1 MPRRRHHGRRSA
13 ARRGSALTPVPSFRY
28 RALTQAGEIVS
39 GSISA
44 PSTAEVVRQVEYL
57 GLVPIDTITEA
68 AQAEGSRFSFAF
80 FTKPRAEDVTIFT
93 RDLALLLKSGARL
106 DAALDL
112 LASDFD
118 IGRLRPIIGKI
129 RASILGGES
138 LAEAISHHPAT
149 FPSIYVALVR
159 VGEAT
164 GTLDHVLEVLA
175 GERERAAAVRQK
187 VADATRYPAFL
198 LFAASCVLTFFLLFV
213 LPQFA
218 SFLRES
224 HAKLDPIVT
233 FFLGLSDL
241 LRAHGDLFA
250 AFAAMALASVW
261 LLARRTDVKRATW
274 NTMAR
279 LPLAKS
285 LLMFYTTGLFCRNLG
300 LLLTSGLTLSAALRI
315 LIEMMN
321 RRGEPEAWQRVADRV
336 RHGGKLSDA
345 LADADALPAM
355 AVRMLRLGEE
365 TGQLAALSSRV
376 AEFYEVKLQRSVD
389 RIVGIVGPAA
399 IIGISVVVG
408 GLIVSVMTSL
418 LSVSQIVAS

>member
-1 MPRRRHHGRRSA
+1 M
-13 ARRGSALTPVPSFRY
+13 PSFRY

-44 PSTAEVVRQVEYL
+44 SSSAEVVRQVEYL
-57 GLVPIDTITEA
+57 GLVPIDAITEA
-68 AQAEGSRFSFAF
+68 AQAEASEFNFAF
-80 FTKPRAEDVTIFT
+80 FSKPRAEDVTIFT

-106 DAALDL
+106 DGALDL

-118 IGRLRPIIGKI
+118 IGRLRPIIGKV
-129 RASILGGES
+129 RASILSGES
-138 LAEAISHHPAT
+138 LTEAISHHPAA
-149 FPSIYVALVR
+149 FPPIYVALVR

-175 GERERAAAVRQK
+175 GERERSAAVRQK
-187 VADATRYPAFL
+187 ISEATRYPAFI

-218 SFLRES
+218 SFLADS
-224 HAKLDPIVT
+224 HAQLDPIVV
-233 FFLGLSDL
+233 FFLGLSAL
-241 LRAHGDLFA
+241 VRAHGDLVA
-250 AFAAMALASVW
+250 AFLAMALAAVW
-261 LLARRTDVKRATW
+261 LLARRADVQRATW

-279 LPLAKS
+279 LPLVKS
-285 LLMFYTTGLFCRNLG
+285 LLMFHTTGLFCRNLG
-300 LLLTSGLTLSAALRI
+300 LLLVSGLTMSAALRI

-321 RRGEPEAWQRVADRV
+321 RRGDPETWQRVADRV

-345 LADADALPAM
+345 LADAKALPAM

-365 TGQLAALSSRV
+365 TGQLATLSSRI
-376 AEFYEVKLQRSVD
+376 AEFYEAKLQRSVD
-389 RIVGIVGPAA
+389 RIVGIAGPAA